1 MLLLCNIATKI
12 KKMPKIQLEKKKDT
26 GNRSCTGFRSE
37 EKRQTKLS
45 YPVNQLITT
54 VLKTEKTQ
62 EGNKDLELQRACM
75 L

>member
-12 KKMPKIQLEKKKDT
+12 KKMPKIQLEKKNT

-37 EKRQTKLS
+37 EKRQTIKLS

-54 VLKTEKTQ
+54 VLETEKTQ

>member
-12 KKMPKIQLEKKKDT
+12 KKCQRFNWKKKNT

-37 EKRQTKLS
+37 EKRQTIKLS

-54 VLKTEKTQ
+54 VLETEKTQ